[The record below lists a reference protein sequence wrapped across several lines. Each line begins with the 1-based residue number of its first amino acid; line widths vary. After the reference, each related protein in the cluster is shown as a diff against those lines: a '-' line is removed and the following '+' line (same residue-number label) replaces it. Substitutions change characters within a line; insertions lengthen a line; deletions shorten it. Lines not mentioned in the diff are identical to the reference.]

1 MYALVDCNNF
11 YVSCERVFQP
21 HYNGKPVVVLSNND
35 GCVISRSNEAKKMG
49 VTMGVPEFKIKDLIR
64 QHQIKVFSSNYVL
77 YGDMSQRVM
86 KILEHYTPNVEVYSI
101 DEAFLNFEGHT
112 ISDYHF
118 LGTQMQER
126 IMNWLSIPTG
136 IGFAPTKALAKI
148 ANKIAKKYPER
159 TRGVYVIDT
168 EEKRIKALKWT
179 KIEDVWGIGFRLTKK
194 MHLQKIVTAF
204 DFTLPHNEAFI
215 KKEMGV
221 VGLRLKYELEGRSVL
236 ALNEP
241 KTKRTI
247 AITRSFEHDI
257 SNYSLLKERVA
268 TFASL
273 CAEKLR
279 MQNSCCYAVILY
291 LQKNKYKTSDT
302 HYSYYRLKTLSFPSN
317 TAFSISNIAVQLLQ
331 EGYQEGELY
340 KKAGVIVTEI
350 IPANQ
355 KQFHLFD
362 DENPKYQKIMDVM
375 DAYYKK
381 NGVRKIRLGSQD
393 LQRTWKMKQQHLSKK
408 YTTNFEE
415 IIEVKCQ

>member
-1 MYALVDCNNF
+1 
-11 YVSCERVFQP
+11 
-21 HYNGKPVVVLSNND
+21 
-35 GCVISRSNEAKKMG
+35 
-49 VTMGVPEFKIKDLIR
+49 
-64 QHQIKVFSSNYVL
+64 
-77 YGDMSQRVM
+77 
-86 KILEHYTPNVEVYSI
+86 
-101 DEAFLNFEGHT
+101 
-112 ISDYHF
+112 
-118 LGTQMQER
+118 MQER